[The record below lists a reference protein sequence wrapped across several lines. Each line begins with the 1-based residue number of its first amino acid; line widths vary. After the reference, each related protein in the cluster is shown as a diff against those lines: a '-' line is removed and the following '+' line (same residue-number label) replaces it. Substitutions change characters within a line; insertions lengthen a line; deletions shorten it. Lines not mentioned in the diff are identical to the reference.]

1 MCNKILRM
9 NSSLFPFFLT
19 NEGFALGINASL
31 SGDSS
36 CKGSL
41 KECNESIE
49 NPERSKLVCPI
60 ASINIWRV
68 KRSWDLFTN
77 KCIY

>member
-1 MCNKILRM
+1 MCNKKLKM

-49 NPERSKLVCPI
+49 NPERSIKISMSNSL
-60 ASINIWRV
+60 N
-68 KRSWDLFTN
+68 
-77 KCIY
+77 